1 MRGSYLRSIALG
13 AAVTFLSVGAAT
25 AQWGTLKGRF
35 VYDGKAPAPE
45 KIDTGKE
52 PACAK
57 HAVVYEELVVGA
69 DGGLANVVI
78 YVSSKDVKVHP
89 DYEKTA
95 KDTVRY
101 DNKHCR
107 FAPHVMAVRISQ
119 TLELHNSD
127 GFAHN
132 SNLSPIRDVAI
143 NPLLSPDAKTD
154 YKFEREQKIPVPIS
168 CNIHPWM
175 KGYIVVRD
183 DPYVGV
189 SKEDGTFE
197 IVNLPVGELEFT
209 LWHEKVGWLNVGTA
223 KKKGQFKMKIEE
235 GDGNDLGD
243 IKVAPKA
250 LEKKKSGEAA

>member
-1 MRGSYLRSIALG
+1 MRGSFLRSIALG
-13 AAVTFLSVGAAT
+13 AAVTCLSAGTAT

-35 VYDGKAPAPE
+35 VYVGKAPAPE

-57 HAVVYEELVVGA
+57 HAVVNEELVVGA

-101 DNKHCR
+101 DNRHCR
-107 FAPHVMAVRISQ
+107 FEPHVMAIRLSQ

-132 SNLSPIRDVAI
+132 SNLAPIRDDQI
-143 NPLLSPDAKTD
+143 NPLLSPGAKTD
-154 YKFEREQKIPVPIS
+154 YNFHIAQKIPVKIN

-175 KGYIVVRD
+175 LGHIVVRE
-183 DPYVGV
+183 DPYVGI

-197 IVNLPVGELEFT
+197 IVNLPAEEL
-209 LWHEKVGWLNVGTA
+209 
-223 KKKGQFKMKIEE
+223 
-235 GDGNDLGD
+235 
-243 IKVAPKA
+243 
-250 LEKKKSGEAA
+250 

>member
-1 MRGSYLRSIALG
+1 MRRSLLRSIALG
-13 AAVTFLSVGAAT
+13 AAVTCLSVGTAT

-45 KIDTGKE
+45 KVDTGKE

-57 HAVVYEELVVGA
+57 HAVVREELVVGA

-78 YVSSKDVKVHP
+78 YVSSKSVKVHP

-95 KDTVRY
+95 KETVRF
-101 DNKHCR
+101 DNHHCR
-107 FAPHVMAVRISQ
+107 FEPHVLAVRLSQ

-127 GFAHN
+127 AFAHN
-132 SNLSPIRDVAI
+132 SNLAPIRDVAI
-143 NPLLSPDAKTD
+143 NPLLSPGAKSD
-154 YKFEREQKIPVPIS
+154 YKFEKEQKIPVPIS

-175 KGYIVVRD
+175 KGYVVVREN
-183 DPYVGV
+183 PYVGV

-197 IVNLPVGELEFT
+197 IADLPTGELEFT
-209 LWHEKVGWLNVGTA
+209 LWHEMVGWLNVGAA
-223 KKKGQFKMKIEE
+223 KKKGQFTMKIKD
-235 GDGNDLGD
+235 GDGNDLGE

-250 LEKKKSGEAA
+250 LEKKKSGDAA